1 MTLAYV
7 EPDTVEEAVALLA
20 EDEGSK
26 VLAGGQSLMVL
37 LRQGLVA
44 PSRLVSLQ
52 RIPEL
57 GRIQLLPDG
66 SLRVGCMATYREVA
80 GQAGR
85 LLPAVADA
93 CRQVG
98 PIPVQNVGTPGGSLC
113 HNAPGADVPAALLAL
128 DAQAVVRSGAGERT
142 IPLAGFFRG
151 YFETVLEPAELLVGI
166 HVPKPAVGAT
176 SAYVK
181 FNFRLI
187 DMAIV
192 GVAVAFRRDG
202 EVCLDVRI
210 AVGGVAEVPFRA
222 RAAEQAL
229 EGRALTAAV
238 VAEAGRLAATERE
251 PVSDVHASAAYR
263 RRVTPVI
270 VKRALERAAGGG
282 GSDVPP
288 ALMLDVSSAPA

>member
-7 EPDTVEEAVALLA
+7 EPDTVDEAVALLA

-26 VLAGGQSLMVL
+26 ALAGGQSLMVL

-44 PSRLVSLQ
+44 PSRLVSL
-52 RIPEL
+52 RGIPGL
-57 GRIQLLPDG
+57 GRVQVRPDG
-66 SLRVGCMATYREVA
+66 SIRVGCMATYREVA
-80 GQAGR
+80 EQAGR
-85 LLPAVADA
+85 LLPAVGDA

-98 PIPVQNVGTPGGSLC
+98 PVPVQNVGTAGGSLC

-128 DAQAVVRSGAGERT
+128 DAEAVVHSGAGERT

-151 YFETVLEPAELLVGI
+151 YFETVLEPAEVLVGI
-166 HVPKPAVGAT
+166 HVPGPPADAT

-202 EVCLDVRI
+202 GVCRDVRI
-210 AVGGVAEVPFRA
+210 AVGGVAAVPFRA
-222 RAAEQAL
+222 LAAEQAL
-229 EGRALTAAV
+229 EGRSPTADV

-251 PVSDVHASAAYR
+251 PVSDVHASAGYR

-270 VKRALERAAGGG
+270 VKRALDRAAGR
-282 GSDVPP
+282 GSSCAAP
-288 ALMLDVSSAPA
+288 APGPDVSPAPA